1 MMATLSSADIDE
13 VWMQLM
19 SEFSALRTLVPINKN
34 QFRAGLVQ
42 IDSELEDAEL
52 TIFQN
57 ITDSEVR
64 VWLQTN
70 QPLGRLCVER
80 IERKRKEVL

>member
-1 MMATLSSADIDE
+1 MATLSSTDIDE
-13 VWMQLM
+13 VWEQLM
-19 SEFSALRTLVPINKN
+19 SEFSALWTQVPLNKN

-42 IDSELEDAEL
+42 IDAELEDAEL

-64 VWLQTN
+64 TWLQTN

>member
-1 MMATLSSADIDE
+1 MATLSSTDIDE
-13 VWMQLM
+13 VWEQLM
-19 SEFSALRTLVPINKN
+19 SEFSALWTQVPLSKN

-42 IDSELEDAEL
+42 IDAELEDAEL

-57 ITDSEVR
+57 ITDNEVR
-64 VWLQTN
+64 VWLQNN

-80 IERKRKEVL
+80 VERKRKEVL

>member
-1 MMATLSSADIDE
+1 MATLSSTDIDE
-13 VWMQLM
+13 VWEQLM
-19 SEFSALRTLVPINKN
+19 SEFSALWTQVPLNKN

-42 IDSELEDAEL
+42 IDAELEDAEL

-57 ITDSEVR
+57 ITDNEVR
-64 VWLQTN
+64 VWLQNN

-80 IERKRKEVL
+80 VERKRKEVL